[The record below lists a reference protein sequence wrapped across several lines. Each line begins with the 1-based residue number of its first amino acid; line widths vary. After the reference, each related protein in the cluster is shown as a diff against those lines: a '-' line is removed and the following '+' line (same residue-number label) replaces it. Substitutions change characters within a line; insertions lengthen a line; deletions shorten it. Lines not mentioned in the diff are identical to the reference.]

1 MSAPAPTPTQAR
13 IIADLVDHPRSTCLE
28 ISVRIFY
35 TYYNV
40 WKTLL
45 AMHKR
50 KYVTRHRCYP
60 ARFTVKDALNW
71 NARTEEVMEG

>member
-40 WKTLL
+40 WKTLK
-45 AMHKR
+45 AMRKR
-50 KYVTRHRCYP
+50 KYITKHRCYP
-60 ARFTVKDALNW
+60 ARFTVRAAPSG